1 MEINEVK
8 ELLNQ
13 FNDSNLTEFDLREGS
28 FELYMNK
35 NQTSRQTAAPVK
47 TEQVTEVAPVVSNTP
62 AASNLEAESIPVAES
77 KGTGQVI
84 TSPIVGIVYLQPSPE
99 QEAYK
104 SVGDTVKQGETVCI
118 IEAMKLL
125 NEITSDF
132 DGTITE
138 ILVENEDVVEYGQPL
153 FRIS

>member
-35 NQTSRQTAAPVK
+35 NQTNRQTAAPVQ
-47 TEQVTEVAPVVSNTP
+47 TEQSVESTP
-62 AASNLEAESIPVAES
+62 AAPAVQAAPTSNSETSSVVETKAE
-77 KGTGQVI
+77 GQVI

-99 QEAYK
+99 QDAYK

>member
-35 NQTSRQTAAPVK
+35 NQTNRQTAAPVQ
-47 TEQVTEVAPVVSNTP
+47 TEQSVESTP
-62 AASNLEAESIPVAES
+62 AAPAVQVAPTSNSETPSVVETKAE
-77 KGTGQVI
+77 GQVI

-99 QEAYK
+99 QDAYK
-104 SVGDTVKQGETVCI
+104 SVGDIVKQGETVCI

>member
-35 NQTSRQTAAPVK
+35 NQTNRQT
-47 TEQVTEVAPVVSNTP
+47 VAPVQTEQSVESTP
-62 AASNLEAESIPVAES
+62 AAPAVQAAPTSNSETVSVVETKAE
-77 KGTGQVI
+77 GQVI

-99 QEAYK
+99 QDAYK

>member
-8 ELLNQ
+8 ELLKQ

-35 NQTSRQTAAPVK
+35 NQTSRQTATPVQPESVTETVAAPVPA
-47 TEQVTEVAPVVSNTP
+47 TETESAPPTVKST
-62 AASNLEAESIPVAES
+62 EE
-77 KGTGQVI
+77 GQVI

-99 QEAYK
+99 QPAFK
-104 SVGDTVKQGETVCI
+104 SVGETVKQGETVCI

-125 NEITSDF
+125 NEITSEF

-138 ILVENEDVVEYGQPL
+138 ILVENEDVIEYGQPL
-153 FRIS
+153 FRIN

>member
-8 ELLNQ
+8 ELLKQ

-35 NQTSRQTAAPVK
+35 NQTSRQTAAPVQP
-47 TEQVTEVAPVVSNTP
+47 ESVTETVAAPVP
-62 AASNLEAESIPVAES
+62 ATSTETESAPPTVKSTEE
-77 KGTGQVI
+77 GQVI

-99 QEAYK
+99 QPAFK
-104 SVGDTVKQGETVCI
+104 SVGETVKQGETVCI

-125 NEITSDF
+125 NEITSEF

-153 FRIS
+153 FRIN

>member
-62 AASNLEAESIPVAES
+62 AASNLEAESTPVAEN

-118 IEAMKLL
+118 IEAMKFM
-125 NEITSDF
+125 NEVVSEVSGKIVVV
-132 DGTITE
+132 
-138 ILVENEDVVEYGQPL
+138 LVEDGEFVEFGQPL
-153 FRIS
+153 FRVQ

>member
-1 MEINEVK
+1 MEINKVK

-35 NQTSRQTAAPVK
+35 NQTSRQTAAPSQ
-47 TEQVTEVAPVVSNTP
+47 TEQSVEAPVAVATSTSSTTVEP
-62 AASNLEAESIPVAES
+62 EAAPTVA
-77 KGTGQVI
+77 KGEGQVI
-84 TSPIVGIVYLQPSPE
+84 TSPIVGIVYLQPSPD

-104 SVGDTVKQGETVCI
+104 SVGDSVKQGETVCI

-132 DGTITE
+132 DGTVTE

-153 FRIS
+153 FRIG

>member
-1 MEINEVK
+1 M
-8 ELLNQ
+8 
-13 FNDSNLTEFDLREGS
+13 
-28 FELYMNK
+28 
-35 NQTSRQTAAPVK
+35 
-47 TEQVTEVAPVVSNTP
+47 
-62 AASNLEAESIPVAES
+62 
-77 KGTGQVI
+77 
-84 TSPIVGIVYLQPSPE
+84 
-99 QEAYK
+99 
-104 SVGDTVKQGETVCI
+104 GDTVKQGETVCI

>member
-35 NQTSRQTAAPVK
+35 NQTSRQAAAPV
-47 TEQVTEVAPVVSNTP
+47 QVEPTGESVSAIPNAP
-62 AASNLEAESIPVAES
+62 AAPALNSESVSVVED
-77 KGTGQVI
+77 KGEGKVI
-84 TSPIVGIVYLQPSPE
+84 TSPIVGIVYLQPTPE
-99 QEAYK
+99 QDAYK
-104 SVGDTVKQGETVCI
+104 AVGDTVKQGETVCI

-132 DGTITE
+132 DGTISE
-138 ILVENEDVVEYGQPL
+138 VLVENEDVVEYGQPL
-153 FRIS
+153 FRIN

>member
-13 FNDSNLTEFDLREGS
+13 FNESNLTEFDLREGS

-35 NQTSRQTAAPVK
+35 NQTSRQTVAPAQPEPVTETAAPV
-47 TEQVTEVAPVVSNTP
+47 P
-62 AASNLEAESIPVAES
+62 AANTESES
-77 KGTGQVI
+77 APTVTSTGEGQVI

-99 QEAYK
+99 QPAFK
-104 SVGDTVKQGETVCI
+104 SVGETVKQGETVCI

-125 NEITSDF
+125 NEITSEF

-153 FRIS
+153 FRIN

>member
-47 TEQVTEVAPVVSNTP
+47 TELVTEVAPVVSNTP

>member
-35 NQTSRQTAAPVK
+35 NQTNRQT
-47 TEQVTEVAPVVSNTP
+47 VAPVQTEQSVESTP
-62 AASNLEAESIPVAES
+62 AVPAVQAAPTSNSETVSVVETKAE
-77 KGTGQVI
+77 GQVI

-99 QEAYK
+99 QDAYK

>member
-35 NQTSRQTAAPVK
+35 NQTNRQIAAPVQ
-47 TEQVTEVAPVVSNTP
+47 TEQTVESTP
-62 AASNLEAESIPVAES
+62 AAPAVQASPTSNSEAASVIETKAE
-77 KGTGQVI
+77 GQVI

-99 QEAYK
+99 QDAYK

-132 DGTITE
+132 DGTIAE